1 MSNPT
6 FTFTLVDATGAELE
20 VSLPAKF
27 VVCHRC
33 EGKGSHVNPS
43 IDGNG
48 LSREDFDADPDFAEG
63 YMRGDY
69 DIACQTCKGRRV
81 VSQVDRKQL
90 TPLQKRQ
97 LARHEK
103 AEADYQRDYDSERW
117 LRMAE
122 SGERW

>member
-1 MSNPT
+1 MSAPR
-6 FTFTLVDATGAELE
+6 FEFTLVESGGDEVE
-20 VSLPAKF
+20 VSLPAVF

-33 EGKGSHVNPS
+33 EGKGTHVNPA

-69 DIACQTCKGRRV
+69 DIACQTCKGLRV
-81 VSQVDRKQL
+81 VTQVDRKRL
-90 TPLQKRQ
+90 TPAQRKQ

-103 AEADYQRDYDSERW
+103 VLDDCARDDASERW